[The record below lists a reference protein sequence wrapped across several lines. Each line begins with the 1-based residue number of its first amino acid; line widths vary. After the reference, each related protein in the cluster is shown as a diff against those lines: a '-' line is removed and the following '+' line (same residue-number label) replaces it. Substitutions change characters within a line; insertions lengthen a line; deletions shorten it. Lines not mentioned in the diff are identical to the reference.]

1 MHSVIQP
8 VFRLGGLRPSHL
20 LAIFGLML
28 CLVANSAPLVRA
40 QSALKLHRKV
50 IVMHDPEY
58 PAVLKNGHFEGQVKI
73 DATVLPNGTVSKVE
87 VKGGNPILA
96 QYASAG
102 RDEMEIRPIFSTD
115 DRRSDLQFQ
124 SQQPVIPGPALAE
137 PRRITDFCPL
147 A

>member
-8 VFRLGGLRPSHL
+8 VFRVGGLRPGHL
-20 LAIFGLML
+20 LASFGLML
-28 CLVANSAPLVRA
+28 CLVVNCAPHVRA
-40 QSALKLHRKV
+40 QSVPKLHRKV

-96 QYASAG
+96 QYASEAVM
-102 RDEMEIRPIFSTD
+102 RWKYVPSSAQTIEEVTFNFNPNNR
-115 DRRSDLQFQ
+115 
-124 SQQPVIPGPALAE
+124 
-137 PRRITDFCPL
+137 
-147 A
+147 